1 MIDIKSV
8 RKLALSFDEADEAPH
23 FEKAAFRVRKKI
35 FATLDT
41 KRHRVV
47 LKLSLIDQSVFCNY
61 KKDVIYPVPGAWGKL
76 GWTVVDMKTVRKD
89 MFTDA
94 ITTAYCT
101 VAPKKLAARYAPDD
115 PLIN

>member
-1 MIDIKSV
+1 MIDTRSV
-8 RKLALSFDEADEAPH
+8 RKLALSFEGTEEAPH

-41 KRHRVV
+41 KRNRVV

-61 KKDVIYPVPGAWGKL
+61 KADVIYPVPGAWGKM
-76 GWTVVDMKTVRKD
+76 GWTIIEMKKVRKD
-89 MFTDA
+89 MFADA

-101 VAPKKLAARYAPDD
+101 VAPKKLAEKYRPDNQ
-115 PLIN
+115 LIN